1 MKLILEEK
9 CDTNF
14 MSNLT
19 QLKMIQIQ
27 PRLQWKIKFLK
38 WKLKNAGATVAC
50 ATPQKRVVFFCTQH
64 KMVIFLSKTA
74 VTLNACP

>member
-50 ATPQKRVVFFCTQH
+50 AQLHVQPPKKGLFFLHT
-64 KMVIFLSKTA
+64 T
-74 VTLNACP
+74 